1 MIKNFLK
8 ITWRNLNK
16 NRMSSFINVGGL
28 ALGMAVTIL
37 IGLWLKDELD
47 YDKSFDNYERL
58 GQVYGHV
65 ITNGKTYTG
74 RAMPIPMS
82 TELRSRYGRN
92 FKHISMA
99 SWMENHI
106 LSSGD
111 THVGRKGFF
120 MEPEAPRMF
129 SLKMLRGSQNELE
142 KPSDLMLSESAAKAL
157 FGDNDPITK
166 QVKLDNKDLVTVT
179 GVFRDFPEN
188 SSFKGVDFLASWQ
201 LYVVSEPWI
210 QNAQDSWD
218 ENSFQVFAEI
228 ADNTTFEKVNASI
241 RNARQDH
248 VSDEQK
254 NQEFRTIVHPMRDWH
269 LRSNWENGVLANGQ
283 DQYLWM
289 FGVIGL
295 FVLVLACI
303 NFMNLSTARSERRA
317 KEVGIRKTVG
327 SERRAIILQFLCE
340 SVSVALVAFMLS
352 VLLVNVALPW
362 FNEVAGKSVTVP
374 WGEPVF
380 WLSGLAL
387 SILTGLLAGSYPALY
402 MSAFDPVSVLKGAF
416 KAGRAA
422 AIPRQVLV
430 VLQFAVSVTL
440 IIGTSVVY
448 KQILHTKDRPTGYDR
463 DRLVMI
469 EMRSPDFYGK
479 LDILDNALKKEGAIE
494 YMSESSSPMNGVHSN
509 NGGFGW
515 EGKDPNLTA
524 VFGTIWVTNDYG
536 RSIGWELVAGR
547 DFSKDFGAD
556 SVGVI
561 VNEAAVKY
569 MGMEDPVGKV
579 VTWGGNRT
587 FHIVG
592 VVKDVVM
599 SSPFEPVRQVAYFL
613 DQNNVN
619 FMNFKLSAGM
629 PVSESLAILERT
641 FKAVMPG
648 VPFDYQFADQAY
660 AEKFVLEER
669 VGKLAFFFT
678 FLAVIISCLGLFG
691 LASFTAEQRTKEIGI
706 RKIVGASAFTI
717 WRLLSVDFLAL
728 TLVACTVA
736 IPVSYFL
743 MHRWLQKYTY
753 RATVGWELFGGAVVL
768 ALLITVVTV
777 SYQALKAAAT
787 NPVKSLRTE

>member
-65 ITNGKTYTG
+65 ITNGKIYTG

-380 WLSGLAL
+380 WLSGLVL

-556 SVGVI
+556 SAGVI

-587 FHIVG
+587 YQIVG

-599 SSPFEPVRQVAYFL
+599 SSPFEPVRQIAYFL

-753 RATVGWELFGGAVVL
+753 QATVGWELFGGAVVL

>member
-28 ALGMAVTIL
+28 ALGMTVTIL

-65 ITNGKTYTG
+65 TTNGKIYTG

-111 THVGRKGFF
+111 IHVGRKGFF
-120 MEPEAPRMF
+120 MEPEAPGMF
-129 SLKMLRGSQNELE
+129 SLKMLRGSQNGLE
-142 KPSDLMLSESAAKAL
+142 KPNDLMLSESAAKAL
-157 FGDNDPITK
+157 FGDADPITK
-166 QVKLDNKDLVTVT
+166 QVKLDNKDLVTIT

-201 LYVVSEPWI
+201 LYVASEPWI

-241 RNARQDH
+241 RNAKQDH

-289 FGVIGL
+289 FGVIGF

-340 SVSVALVAFMLS
+340 SVFVALVAFLLS
-352 VLLVNVALPW
+352 VLLVNIALPW
-362 FNEVAGKSVTVP
+362 FNEVAGKAVTVP

-380 WLSGLAL
+380 WLSGLVL

-402 MSAFDPVSVLKGAF
+402 MSAFDPASVLKGAF

-556 SVGVI
+556 SAGVI

-587 FHIVG
+587 YHIVG

-613 DQNNVN
+613 DQENVN
-619 FMNFKLSAGM
+619 FMNFKLSARM

-641 FKAVMPG
+641 FKTVMPG

-678 FLAVIISCLGLFG
+678 FLAIIISCLGLFG

-717 WRLLSVDFLAL
+717 WRLLSVDFLVL